1 MANFAALISNNLLI
15 SGIRAVAALL
25 LLIAFF
31 YMVKIYQKTK
41 NTTDIWL
48 LISFAVLTS
57 FLVSLSNSMEWYFNR
72 NETLDTIGQ
81 YFSTIFSLV
90 WIYIAFRF
98 ISFRK
103 IEKKNVI

>member
-1 MANFAALISNNLLI
+1 MPDFAAIISNNLLI

-31 YMVKIYQKTK
+31 YMVRTYQRTK

-57 FLVSLSNSMEWYFNR
+57 FLVSLFNSMEWYFNKDK
-72 NETLDTIGQ
+72 TLDAIGT

-90 WIYIAFRF
+90 WVYIAYRF
-98 ISFRK
+98 LSVRK
-103 IEKKNVI
+103 TESKG